1 MAYSHLKINAIVGA
15 GNILMGDDGVGVAA
29 VSRLRDALNKSRA
42 EDGLMTGV
50 IPGTAMEDAQD
61 SGIPL
66 IEAGTD
72 FGLILDTLVSYDNV
86 MIIDAVTLGKKPG
99 TLYRIPFDR
108 AVSWDENRG
117 FSLHD
122 TGVAAALKQ
131 AYFLGKNPQ
140 GFILGIEPEKISP
153 VIGLSASVESAVL
166 RIIYYTLNLNTTTSP
181 SFIT

>member
-1 MAYSHLKINAIVGA
+1 MVLWMALSPIP
-15 GNILMGDDGVGVAA
+15 
-29 VSRLRDALNKSRA
+29 SWEDALNR
-42 EDGLMTGV
+42 
-50 IPGTAMEDAQD
+50 
-61 SGIPL
+61 GISL

-72 FGLILDTLVSYDNV
+72 FGLILDTLMYYDNV
-86 MIIDAVTLGKKPG
+86 MIIDAVILGKKPG
-99 TLYRIPFDR
+99 TLYRIPLDR

-122 TGVAAALKQ
+122 TGIAAALKQ

-153 VIGLSASVESAVL
+153 GIGLSPSVESAVL
-166 RIIYYTLNLNTTTSP
+166 GLMKKVLKRGSYYTLNLNTTTSP